1 MAGLGAS
8 LGGGLAGRK
17 ANRNAPPPP
26 LGSRLLPKMLDEQK
40 LASKGT
46 LNILDFGRANSAS
59 LEYFNQFSC
68 RLCVLDAAEP
78 LLAWSQKLAARMD
91 DPPSEQQLYLELV
104 GVLDALG
111 ERRYDL
117 VFLWDTFNH
126 IHEAALPAFA
136 QLLRRHVTPDFCGH
150 GFMLHKRGTEQQLR
164 VMSLAG
170 GSHIAVQSASP
181 ATLHAHNR
189 RVLNDALG
197 SELQIDHGVLHGD
210 GRLEFLLVPGR
221 AQRTAPII

>member
-1 MAGLGAS
+1 MRAS
-8 LGGGLAGRK
+8 LGANLAGRK
-17 ANRNAPPPP
+17 ADRNATPAP
-26 LGSRLLPKMLDEQK
+26 LGSRLLSKMLDPNK
-40 LASKGT
+40 LAAKGT
-46 LNILDFGRANSAS
+46 LNILDFGRANGAS

-78 LLAWSQKLAARMD
+78 LLAWSQKLATRMD
-91 DPPSEQQLYLELV
+91 EPPSEQQLYLELV

-111 ERRYDL
+111 DGRYDL
-117 VFLWDTFNH
+117 VFLWDTLNH

-136 QLLRRHVTPDFCGH
+136 KLLRQHVTPDFCGH

-164 VMSLAG
+164 IMSLAG
-170 GSHIAVQSASP
+170 EAHIAVQASRP
-181 ATLHAHNR
+181 AALPAHNR
-189 RVLNDALG
+189 RVVNDALG

-221 AQRTAPII
+221 AQRKSPMI